1 MGRFLIDLVLVTVVA
16 FLLRAGY
23 TAYRSWTDNGP
34 LVQRLCTAPHDPYG
48 VNVTTTVADL
58 FPVGMNPSELWR
70 VTGDNRF
77 TCVGS
82 ILAGPYLVICDRAG
96 SNARM
101 FCPRHW
107 RLEFLFD
114 RQEGGPNR
122 LNRTEA
128 TAREDC

>member
-1 MGRFLIDLVLVTVVA
+1 MGRFLIDLVLVTFVA

-23 TAYRSWTDNGP
+23 SAYRSWTDNGL
-34 LVQRLCTAPHDPYG
+34 LVRRLRTAPHDPYG
-48 VNVTTTVADL
+48 VNVITTAADL
-58 FPVGMNPSELWR
+58 FPAGMNPSELWR
-70 VTGDNRF
+70 IMGDNRF

-96 SNARM
+96 SNAM

-107 RLEFLFD
+107 RIEFLFD
-114 RQEGGPNR
+114 RQEEGPDR
-122 LNRTEA
+122 LKRTEA